1 MTRKLVRVQSTSDS
15 TEKTTWRALDW
26 SRWRKEKKKEKIIK
40 RQEKKGKEKRT
51 EKEHGE
57 LEATKDAGGVVV
69 TLEDRKHGKF
79 VTVNAEPPNRL
90 VDTTREANE
99 KTTGA
104 GYFFCPPVW
113 LMVFVLCGDDHLP
126 SASSWWFGL
135 DRADLEG
142 VGTKETKRKKIGAA
156 HVLHEL
162 TDDTV
167 PLAGRGIAGAVD
179 AVRTQLDDVVET
191 GQTSDLLDQVDAEA
205 VETVVGRVVLTVAH
219 HDVRPLLMGRV
230 PFALVSFGCFF
241 FTFARPSSQPR
252 PSSSVMPCGYV
263 LFALFLILGRC
274 SPRSRSVR

>member
-1 MTRKLVRVQSTSDS
+1 MSSSLLDTFTSYVPQNRNNEIVTRKLVRVQSTSDS

-104 GYFFCPPVW
+104 GYFFFA
-113 LMVFVLCGDDHLP
+113 LQ
-126 SASSWWFGL
+126 FGL
-135 DRADLEG
+135 WFLSFVATITYRRRR
-142 VGTKETKRKKIGAA
+142 VGGSVWTG
-156 HVLHEL
+156 L
-162 TDDTV
+162 T
-167 PLAGRGIAGAVD
+167 
-179 AVRTQLDDVVET
+179 
-191 GQTSDLLDQVDAEA
+191 
-205 VETVVGRVVLTVAH
+205 
-219 HDVRPLLMGRV
+219 
-230 PFALVSFGCFF
+230 
-241 FTFARPSSQPR
+241 
-252 PSSSVMPCGYV
+252 
-263 LFALFLILGRC
+263 
-274 SPRSRSVR
+274 